1 MSHYNDGNRRAQ
13 QRSTAPARMASQE
26 EDAFGVTDF
35 VLIGVL
41 GFALLAFL
49 GVFFFLFLPAITHS
63 GEPGIPPSLAI
74 LIIIYALC
82 VVAGWLW
89 GRYQSQTAAHHESER
104 LQQRIAQLKE
114 QQDEL
119 ERERSSLAAQ
129 LRLAQTT
136 PPTPARVPQPASS
149 ELGMPVPSRIPIR
162 NEKPP
167 DLYSD
172 HRDPD
177 DTSDMQDHPHERVF
191 PEKHEHDGLRF
202 GWRVV
207 GASRRGYGHAY
218 EGKYREDDF
227 HVQFYRGGYDP
238 LSDIALIAIADG
250 VSSKELS
257 RRGARAA
264 VLGATEIANERL
276 NSLRNLA
283 RQGADPQRFP
293 EETAPILYEALRNA
307 HARVEGAAAL
317 SNVRVELLQS
327 TLLVLLAMP
336 LSQDTLLVAS
346 TQIGDGA
353 LFMLKQHMQQD
364 VWNWIQQPQ
373 IQRAG
378 NEVQPFM
385 RSELQ
390 DWGKYFKCHVIKNAR
405 CVMGMTDGVADDI
418 EPPRQT
424 AENRNP
430 DQFAP
435 VQLFYQTYV
444 LPCFR
449 QKHPGD
455 ELVKGLGYKKRGSHD
470 DRTVVCVYR

>member
-1 MSHYNDGNRRAQ
+1 MSQYKDGNRRGQ
-13 QRSTAPARMASQE
+13 QRSTAPVRMASQQE
-26 EDAFGVTDF
+26 EPLSVTDF

-41 GFALLAFL
+41 GFMFLAFL
-49 GVFFFLFLPAITHS
+49 GVFFFLFLPALTHS
-63 GEPGIPPSLAI
+63 SGPTISPSIVI
-74 LIIIYALC
+74 LVIIYALC
-82 VVAGWLW
+82 IVAGWLW
-89 GRYQSQTAAHHESER
+89 GRYQSQTAAHRENER

-129 LRLAQTT
+129 LRLAQST
-136 PPTPARVPQPASS
+136 PPAPARLLQGSSS
-149 ELGMPVPSRIPIR
+149 EPGAIGQQRVPIR

-177 DTSDMQDHPHERVF
+177 DPDDMQDHPHERIF
-191 PEKHEHDGLRF
+191 PEKQEHDSLRF

-227 HVQFYRGGYDP
+227 HVQLYRGHDASY
-238 LSDIALIAIADG
+238 DIALIAIADG

-264 VLGATEIANERL
+264 VLGATDVPNERL
-276 NSLRNLA
+276 NALRSLAQRA
-283 RQGADPQRFP
+283 ADPQRFP

-307 HARVEGAAAL
+307 RARVEEAATR
-317 SNVRVELLQS
+317 SNTRVDLLQS
-327 TLLVLLAMP
+327 TLLVFLTMP
-336 LSQDTLLVAS
+336 LDPSNLLVAS

-353 LFMLKQHMQQD
+353 LFMLKQDMQQD
-364 VWNWIQQPQ
+364 VWSWIQPPQ
-373 IQRAG
+373 IQQAG

-385 RSELQ
+385 RSEPR
-390 DWGKYFKCHVIKNAR
+390 DWEKYFKFQVVKNAR

-418 EPPRQT
+418 EPPRRT
-424 AENRNP
+424 TGNANP

-444 LPCFR
+444 FPCFK

-455 ELVKGLGYKKRGSHD
+455 ELVKALGYKKRGSHD